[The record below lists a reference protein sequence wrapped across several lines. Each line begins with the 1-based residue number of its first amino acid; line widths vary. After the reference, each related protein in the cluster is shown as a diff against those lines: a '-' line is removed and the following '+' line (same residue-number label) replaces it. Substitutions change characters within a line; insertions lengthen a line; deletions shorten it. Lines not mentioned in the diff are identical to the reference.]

1 MRDITG
7 FHLTPLTLI
16 YDESKVRYGLKY
28 WSKRAEKSQIYT
40 LRILEALFVVYE
52 KLVKVDYVQ
61 PPWILIMVKQN

>member
-16 YDESKVRYGLKY
+16 CDESKVRYGLKY

-40 LRILEALFVVYE
+40 LRILEALFAKAPYYFV
-52 KLVKVDYVQ
+52 
-61 PPWILIMVKQN
+61 